1 MTATLLWAL
10 LGVVFVGLIAAVI
23 VRLDAAALSH
33 PVRLRLM
40 AWGVPLSAALALLY
54 CLWRVLQNWQSE
66 LNGLL
71 RGLFKLALVLLLA
84 VLARLCFTL

>member
-1 MTATLLWAL
+1 
-10 LGVVFVGLIAAVI
+10 
-23 VRLDAAALSH
+23 
-33 PVRLRLM
+33 
-40 AWGVPLSAALALLY
+40 LALLY

>member
-10 LGVVFVGLIAAVI
+10 LGVAFVGLIAAVI

-40 AWGVPLSAALALLY
+40 AWGVPLSAALALFYASGVY
-54 CLWRVLQNWQSE
+54 CRTGRPAEWTFAGR
-66 LNGLL
+66 
-71 RGLFKLALVLLLA
+71 
-84 VLARLCFTL
+84 